1 MSRNRKRGKQVAE
14 TKPPLEGEV
23 LTAQGAA
30 GAQAFTFGDPTPVLD
45 GREILDYLECWANG
59 RWYEPPVSLDG
70 LARSTKASVY
80 LQSGLNFRRNMLV
93 RTFIPHRLLSRQTF
107 EQFAMDW
114 GWSGNAY
121 LEKTDNMLRQ
131 AMGLKPVLAKYV
143 RRGVDL
149 DSYYQ
154 VRGWKDEHEFKAGS
168 ICHVREADI
177 NQEIYGLPEWMA
189 ALQSALLNESATLF
203 RRKYYQNGSHA
214 GFILYM
220 HDAVQDESFVTDLR
234 EAMKNSKG
242 PGNFRNLFMY
252 APGGKKDGIQLI
264 PISEV
269 AAKDDFGAIKNISRD
284 DLLAALRIPPQLM
297 GSAPQNAG
305 GFGSIKDAAA
315 IWAMNELEPIQA
327 KLLQVNEWL
336 GEEVIRFR
344 PFELP
349 ATAAS

>member
-1 MSRNRKRGKQVAE
+1 MS
-14 TKPPLEGEV
+14 TIEGEV
-23 LTAQGAA
+23 LPAPAVA
-30 GAQAFTFGDPTPVLD
+30 GAQAFTFGDPVPVLD
-45 GREILDYLECWANG
+45 GREVLDYLECWANG

-121 LEKTDNMLRQ
+121 LEKKDNMLRQ
-131 AMGLKPVLAKYV
+131 ALGLQPVLAKYV

-149 DSYYQ
+149 ETYYQ
-154 VRGWKDEHEFKAGS
+154 VRGWKDEHEFKTGS
-168 ICHVREADI
+168 IGHVREADI

-220 HDAVQDESFVTDLR
+220 TDAVQDESFVTDLR
-234 EAMKNSKG
+234 QAMKDSKG

-252 APGGKKDGIQLI
+252 APNGQKDGLKLI
-264 PISEV
+264 PVSEV
-269 AAKDDFGAIKNISRD
+269 AAKDDFGSIKNISRD
-284 DLLAALRIPPQLM
+284 DLLAALRIPPQLI
-297 GSAPQNAG
+297 GIVPQNAG

-336 GEEVIRFR
+336 GEEVIRFDE
-344 PFELP
+344 FKL
-349 ATAAS
+349 TALSGTGSS